1 MQYKDYYETLG
12 VKRDATEAEIKSAFR
27 KLARKYH
34 PDVNSGDKTCEE
46 KFKRIAVAYKELSA
60 RLSGK

>member
-1 MQYKDYYETLG
+1 MELDLEGITLDSLKKQYKKL
-12 VKRDATEAEIKSAFR
+12 VK
-27 KLARKYH
+27 KYH

-46 KFKRIAVAYKELSA
+46 KFKRIAVAYKELST